1 MAEKKVFKVI
11 FVNSGEIYEIF
22 AKGVSQSDIYGLLNV
37 EELVFGERSKVV
49 IDPSEER
56 LQSEF
61 SGVKRTFIPLHSI
74 IRIDEVEK
82 EGVGKIVETSF
93 DKKGDK
99 VAHFPNPAYSPPNS

>member
-1 MAEKKVFKVI
+1 MADQKVYKVI
-11 FVNSGEIYEIF
+11 FINSGEIYEIF
-22 AKGVSQSDIYGLLNV
+22 AKSVSQSDIYGLLNI

-61 SGVKRTFIPLHSI
+61 AGVSRTFIPLHSI

-82 EGVGKIVETSF
+82 EGVGKIVNTEN
-93 DKKGDK
+93 DKI
-99 VAHFPNPAYSPPNS
+99 AHFPKPTYSPPNA

>member
-1 MAEKKVFKVI
+1 MTDKKVFKVI
-11 FVNSGEIYEIF
+11 FLNSGEIYEIF
-22 AKGVSQSDIYGLLNV
+22 AKSVSQSDIYGLLNV

-82 EGVGKIVETSF
+82 EGVGKIIETNS
-93 DKKGDK
+93 DK
-99 VAHFPNPAYSPPNS
+99 VAQFPNPTYTPPKSI